1 MIYEEIIKTK
11 KRNNFILKKGLF
23 QKKKYWLKQE
33 MTLYPHKHF
42 PMDCDKAIWKK
53 IIASTRNTR
62 A

>member
-11 KRNNFILKKGLF
+11 KRNKFILKKGLI
-23 QKKKYWLKQE
+23 QKKYWLKQE
-33 MTLYPHKHF
+33 MTLYLHKHF
-42 PMDCDKAIWKK
+42 PTDCNKAIWKK

>member
-11 KRNNFILKKGLF
+11 KRNNFILKKGLI
-23 QKKKYWLKQE
+23 QKKYWLKQE

-42 PMDCDKAIWKK
+42 PTDCNKAIWKK